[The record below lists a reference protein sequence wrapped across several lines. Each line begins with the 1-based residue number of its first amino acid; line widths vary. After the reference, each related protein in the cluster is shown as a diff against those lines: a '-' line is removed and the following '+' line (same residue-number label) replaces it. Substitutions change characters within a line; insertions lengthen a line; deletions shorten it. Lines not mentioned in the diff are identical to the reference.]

1 LLDARGQGVDE
12 VELVALPEQVEL
24 FAVDELLDWFKYESR
39 TSTIDRRRSS
49 DIDHHRTVLLTDGV
63 EGDRL
68 ALGAPAVG
76 EGESA
81 RVERTHDCR
90 RVELPVGERAAAVGA
105 VGLSGAQVAVAQAEH
120 RHLLFPDRVR
130 ASFPGRDG
138 VDRAQPVRGT
148 PLRRRHAIAPV
159 GFVPAGDDDPSRTG
173 T

>member
-1 LLDARGQGVDE
+1 MTDGP
-12 VELVALPEQVEL
+12 VE
-24 FAVDELLDWFKYESR
+24 R
-39 TSTIDRRRSS
+39 TIRCGSS

-68 ALGAPAVG
+68 ALGAPAIG

-81 RVERTHDCR
+81 RMERTHDCR
-90 RVELPVGERAAAVGA
+90 RVELPVGERAAAMGA
-105 VGLSGAQVAVAQAEH
+105 AGLSGAQVAVAQAEH
-120 RHLLFPDRVR
+120 GHLLSPDRVR
-130 ASFPGRDG
+130 APFPGRDG
-138 VDRAQPVRGT
+138 VDRAQPVWGT

>member
-1 LLDARGQGVDE
+1 MLKGQARSDGVVVTAQPGGE
-12 VELVALPEQVEL
+12 TL
-24 FAVDELLDWFKYESR
+24 AVESR
-39 TSTIDRRRSS
+39 SELSRPPWRRGFS
-49 DIDHHRTVLLTDGV
+49 DIDHHRTVLLADGV

-81 RVERTHDCR
+81 CVERTHDGR
-90 RVELPVGERAAAVGA
+90 RVELPVGERAAGMGA
-105 VGLSGAQVAVAQAEH
+105 AGLGGAQGAVAQAEH
-120 RHLLFPDRVR
+120 GHLLSTDRVR
-130 ASFPGRDG
+130 APFPGRDG